1 MQKKS
6 KQGTHGI
13 KTAVVLFAAF
23 FASLGTMFLLAG
35 NFLFNFALNPKA
47 KITMKQFLNGDMDR
61 ESAERVWYR
70 KHRKSVFIK
79 GEDGLRLYGWNL
91 RQAGHRYAIL
101 CHGYG
106 GEPEEMAPYAN
117 KFYHMGY
124 SVLMP
129 AAQAHE
135 RSDGKYYGMGW
146 KERRHVV
153 RWAESIAA
161 VDADAEI
168 VLFGLSMGAAT
179 VMMAAGETLPD
190 NVKCIIEDCGYSS
203 VLEEF
208 AVRLSYMIPVLN
220 APLLFLTDKLCR
232 IRAGYGFS
240 EASAAEQ
247 LKKAKLPMLFI
258 HGEQDTFVPYAML
271 DLVYDACASKEK
283 EKLSIPDA
291 EHARAAMTNPKLY
304 WGSIEKFLGR
314 YIASVYR

>member
-1 MQKKS
+1 MAIKMQNKS
-6 KQGTHGI
+6 KHGI
-13 KTAVVLFAAF
+13 KTAAV
-23 FASLGTMFLLAG
+23 LLAALSASIG
-35 NFLFNFALNPKA
+35 GAFLCMGDFLFHFALDPKA
-47 KITMKQFLNGDMDR
+47 RITMKQFLNGDTDR

-79 GEDGLRLYGWNL
+79 GKDGLKLYGWNL
-91 RQAGHRYAIL
+91 PQSGHRYAIL

-117 KFYHMGY
+117 RFYKMGY
-124 SVLMP
+124 SVLTP

-146 KERRHVV
+146 KERHHVV
-153 RWAESIAA
+153 RWAESIARA
-161 VDADAEI
+161 DANAEI

-179 VMMAAGETLPD
+179 VMMAAGEALPD

-203 VLEEF
+203 VWEEF
-208 AVRLSYMIPVLN
+208 AVRLSHMVPILN
-220 APLLFLTDKLCR
+220 APLLFLADKLCR

-271 DLVYDACASKEK
+271 DSVYNACASKEK
-283 EKLSIPDA
+283 EKLSVPNA
-291 EHARAAMTNPKLY
+291 AHARAAETDPKLY
-304 WGSIEKFLGR
+304 WDSIENFLGR
-314 YIASVYR
+314 YVR

>member
-1 MQKKS
+1 MKMQNKS
-6 KQGTHGI
+6 RHGI
-13 KTAVVLFAAF
+13 KTLIALIAALSASAGALF
-23 FASLGTMFLLAG
+23 LWAG

-47 KITMKQFLNGDMDR
+47 RFTMKRFLNGDTDR
-61 ESAERVWYR
+61 KSAERVWYR
-70 KHRKSVFIK
+70 KHRKSVFIE
-79 GEDGLRLYGWNL
+79 GEDGLKLYGWNL
-91 RQAGHRYAIL
+91 RQAGHRYAVL

-117 KFYHMGY
+117 KFYQMGY
-124 SVLMP
+124 SVLTP

-135 RSDGKYYGMGW
+135 RSGGKYYGMGW

-153 RWAESIAA
+153 RWAESIAKA
-161 VDADAEI
+161 DADAQI

-179 VMMAAGETLPD
+179 VMMAAGEVLPD

-203 VLEEF
+203 VWEEF
-208 AVRLSYMIPVLN
+208 AVRLSHMVPVLN
-220 APLLFLTDKLCR
+220 APLLFLADRMCR

-271 DLVYDACASKEK
+271 DSVYNACASKEK
-283 EKLSIPDA
+283 EKLSMPDA
-291 EHARAAMTNPKLY
+291 AHARAAETNPKLY

-314 YIASVYR
+314 YIR